1 MLMKEKTNTEVKIA
15 FFLNIH
21 VTYLI
26 AFQVNYVYIF
36 FFFVCLHKC
45 RCDIQELGFRVER
58 H

>member
-21 VTYLI
+21 VIYLI

-36 FFFVCLHKC
+36 FFFCMFT
-45 RCDIQELGFRVER
+45 QMQM
-58 H
+58 

>member
-36 FFFVCLHKC
+36 FFFCMFT
-45 RCDIQELGFRVER
+45 QMQM
-58 H
+58 